1 MTDTIKLAD
10 DIYMVPW
17 EEGNGQIRR
26 EVWVD
31 PEGKVARYYLAYL
44 NQDVF
49 QGDDG
54 MVLGYYYNNG
64 ILSGHLMGR
73 ETAIEFSSL
82 VGLEEGFNKEWNDV
96 PKQRLPAI
104 PQGAAGPNENKFDGI
119 DDYPET
125 KMMKL
130 TITKGSAT
138 DFFRRGKELAG
149 KLDRGE
155 DAEPERVVIFGNR
168 QDLCYSLL
176 TK

>member
-1 MTDTIKLAD
+1 MTGTTKMAD

-17 EEGNGQIRR
+17 EQGNGQIRR

-31 PEGKVARYYLAYL
+31 KQGKVARYYLAYS
-44 NQDVF
+44 NQDAF

-54 MVLGYYYNNG
+54 MVLGYDYNNG
-64 ILSGHLMGR
+64 NLNSHLMGT
-73 ETAIEFSSL
+73 EKAIEFSSL
-82 VGLEEGFNKEWNDV
+82 VELEEQFDKEWNNI
-96 PKQRLPAI
+96 PKQSVPTI
-104 PQGAAGPNENKFDGI
+104 SQDAAGLNENIADGI
-119 DDYPET
+119 DDYMET

-130 TITKGSAT
+130 TITKGTAA

-155 DAEPERVVIFGNR
+155 DTEPEKVVIFGNR

>member
-1 MTDTIKLAD
+1 MTDTTKMAD

-31 PEGKVARYYLAYL
+31 KEGKITHYYLAYL
-44 NQDVF
+44 NQDAF
-49 QGDDG
+49 PGDDG
-54 MVLGYYYNNG
+54 MVLGYDYNNG
-64 ILSGHLMGR
+64 NLNRHLMGT

-82 VGLEEGFNKEWNDV
+82 VEVEEQFNKEWDNI
-96 PKQRLPAI
+96 PKQCGPAI
-104 PQGAAGPNENKFDGI
+104 SQDEAGLNENKVEGN
-119 DDYPET
+119 DDYMET

-130 TITKGSAT
+130 TITKGSAA
-138 DFFRRGKELAG
+138 DFFRRGMELAG
-149 KLDRGE
+149 KLDLGE
-155 DAEPERVVIFGNR
+155 DAEPDKVVIFGNR